1 LIHPCRHVVRRLV
14 GVYQYML
21 DKMIERYEVENR
33 IIMELYPVPFSVMT
47 TAGLPYF
54 CLM

>member
-1 LIHPCRHVVRRLV
+1 
-14 GVYQYML
+14 ML

-33 IIMELYPVPFSVMT
+33 IIMEVPFSVMT
-47 TAGLPYF
+47 TAGFPYF